1 YIGDYTM
8 KIRLSLMALTIFV
21 AGCSGDDPEQSLKK
35 QEEYKSEL
43 ENLLQTEQ
51 VRNQQLQLHLDNLEE
66 EIINFE
72 EDKDNQ
78 NVQKYVTI
86 VSDYASSLSEELN
99 TLNDYILNYRNGDE
113 VKTGDVVKV
122 RDSISETIETFDAS
136 VSELELTEVLSR
148 EHENLVNSNSL
159 TDKAVVD
166 IADAIAADDEE
177 LLDEA
182 IQQLQQATE
191 YL

>member
-1 YIGDYTM
+1 M

-66 EIINFE
+66 KINKFE
-72 EDKDNQ
+72 EDKDNP

-86 VSDYASSLSEELN
+86 VSNYASSLSEELN
-99 TLNDYILNYRNGDE
+99 TLNDYILNYRNVDE
-113 VKTGDVVKV
+113 VKTGEFVKV
-122 RDSISETIETFDAS
+122 RDSISETIENFDTS
-136 VSELELTEVLSR
+136 ISELELTEVLSR
-148 EHENLVNSNSL
+148 EHEIFVLANKEI
-159 TDKAVVD
+159 DEAVVD